1 MSGSADADDGGRE
14 REEAMQHLL
23 LFLFRRFAS
32 TFSQCCLGSN
42 VWLRPAQILRGK
54 RPPFP
59 FSAFMWSASEPDF
72 MSHDLTPF
80 SPHGSVSRYFATG
93 GELLVYRMCWS
104 GRLFRADEYSHVGAY
119 VASLL
124 CRFFD
129 TLGVF
134 PLSCLIDACDA
145 CLSIGVYRERVT
157 SQRERYFSSN
167 QRSCSRLSSARS
179 HFCSSTPAG
188 TDRRL

>member
-1 MSGSADADDGGRE
+1 MRNWRWRRKSWGIIRACESLYVYGTSVRRVKVSGSADADDGGRE

-80 SPHGSVSRYFATG
+80 SPHCSESRY
-93 GELLVYRMCWS
+93 LLVYYWFTVCV
-104 GRLFRADEYSHVGAY
+104 GREGCFEPTSILMWALMSHRYSAD
-119 VASLL
+119 SLIRL
-124 CRFFD
+124 
-129 TLGVF
+129 V
-134 PLSCLIDACDA
+134 
-145 CLSIGVYRERVT
+145 
-157 SQRERYFSSN
+157 
-167 QRSCSRLSSARS
+167 CSR
-179 HFCSSTPAG
+179 CPA
-188 TDRRL
+188 